1 MTVECDKCK
10 YFFRDNY
17 RLTRH
22 LNRKFP
28 CTQVKTNEEIS
39 KNEKSI
45 EEKNIIINGNV
56 TNNVTVNNYITIN
69 LFGNEDLSHI
79 NAERIIEEWRQI
91 NKTDSEEYTRA
102 GKLVTTFHGLV
113 NQNPN
118 NHNIKLKNTKS
129 MVTQVLS
136 NDGWSKQSTHDII
149 DQTIKT
155 RAGQL
160 VTFKESI
167 EECNKKVF
175 KSEKNR
181 KTWKHIESF
190 KVNGREHHGPNDNT
204 RRLRTNIRIALLN

>member
-1 MTVECDKCK
+1 MTVQCTKCK

-17 RLTRH
+17 ILTRH

-28 CTQVKTNEEIS
+28 CIQQTKELIC
-39 KNEKSI
+39 KN
-45 EEKNIIINGNV
+45 EKNIIINGNV
-56 TNNVTVNNYITIN
+56 TNNVTVNNYFTIN
-69 LFGNEDLSHI
+69 VFGNEDLSHI
-79 NAERIIEEWRQI
+79 NAERIIEEWRLI

-113 NQNPN
+113 NENPN

-129 MVTQVLS
+129 MVTQILS
-136 NDGWSKQSTHDII
+136 NNGWSKQPTHDII

-167 EECNKKVF
+167 EECNQKVF

-190 KVNGREHHGPNDNT
+190 EVDGRDHHGPNDNT
-204 RRLRTNIRIALLN
+204 RRLRTNVRVALLN